1 MKGNKFKLSPAGKLA
16 AAIGIISVSIATC
29 YAAGIVG
36 AGDSAHRPDINKQME
51 IDIINIVPPSAS
63 GLSHNQ
69 YQEFN
74 VNNSGAVFNNSTTGG
89 LSQLAGQLSANQNL
103 NGQAANIILN
113 EVVGRNPS
121 LLMGKQ
127 EVFGMAADYVLANPN
142 GITCSSCG
150 FINTNRSSLVVG
162 NPLVEQGVLQGFDT
176 TNTANNDTS
185 SLLMFGFFNQNR
197 ASDRLKLTGS
207 VTTSGILDL
216 IAPVIYSDANITAG
230 EINALSGHNQ
240 VSADGKLIQT
250 INKTATNL
258 DSSYLGGM
266 QAGRINLISTSEGS
280 GVKVNGNLSATQAI
294 TTSIAGNLDLQ
305 AANLQGENID
315 LKANN
320 IRAIGNIQESKNGNN
335 TTQSLKQTK
344 LAGKNIRII
353 ANKKNHFD
361 AAIVDGKN
369 VVMQG
374 GDIKL
379 DTAKLVQTQNSKIIE
394 GGWNWDKKTLTEN
407 IQEEQIGTKITA
419 SENVTIRSTTGDIKL
434 SGAEIKA
441 GEYLLVEAKND
452 LIQEGKVEQ
461 NSDRDW
467 GLHEVTLIKD
477 KTWDNKST
485 KQNLKKSQ
493 LEAGNNIGLT
503 AGQNIALKGV
513 KISAKNDILINAD
526 EVNID
531 VQKTINNKTE
541 NGKNI
546 ANLGLGG
553 NDHNNNDRTAEVN
566 NRSEIVADGK
576 ILVIGNNGVSITGSK
591 VKGVDD
597 GYVQAA
603 NGGIRIDNAVSV
615 TTTKIDE
622 RTGLVFNIT
631 GSSHKANN
639 SNEEI
644 TGSELVSDANLKVI
658 SKDNVDVIGSMIKS
672 AGELGIET
680 LGDINVKAAVEQQKI
695 DEQKTKLTI
704 EGFTSDNGK
713 DQYNAGIKLGHSS
726 ESEKTT
732 HIKNQG
738 ATLEGGTV
746 NLDAGKDVSFTG
758 STLTTTTGDAH
769 IKGENVEFL
778 AAQDTTSSEKKSE
791 SIGLEAHYTGGMDK
805 AGSGANFNYEN
816 STTQSDKSTAVVSGS
831 NIAGNLVINATNDL
845 TNQGT
850 SHVVDG
856 GYQANATT
864 VNNLAATNSEKT
876 TTSGTKVDVG
886 FEANV
891 NYSEM
896 TRPIEK
902 AINAVQDPN
911 VADAMETYEGLQD
924 INTPNAGVDL
934 SASVGVKDTSLDSTR
949 SVVTTVKAGDIDINT
964 TGAIKDQGTHYNA
977 EKGAI
982 NLDAASHTSEAAVN
996 RVEQQIKETFGK
1008 ADLRIS
1014 TNTGSDISIA
1024 GKGSGGSKEQHVKGE
1039 IAQVGSMNAANGVTI
1054 NVKED
1059 AIYQGTNINAGSGKT
1074 TINAGGNIDVNQ
1086 ATNLTSENHNN
1097 VDANVSVDFSTNA
1110 KSKELAAKLAGGQSK
1125 GESSTSIAQAS
1136 NIQGQQGVELN
1147 AGKDLTL
1154 TGTSFGSKEKA
1165 TGDVL
1170 LTAGGKVDMQA
1181 AQSQSSKQDMTWSA
1195 GANAKISK
1203 STGKDKNS
1211 KGMGGGLEIKVASTD
1226 ESALSHQGSVI
1237 NSNGTLTVKAGSND
1251 KEAIHMQNANITSQ
1265 HTVLTANNGGI
1276 VLESAQDKEHRN
1288 NWNVNIAANAGQNA
1302 SVKKDDKGIVDQE
1315 SRAKTHD
1322 IGAKL
1327 NVGVD
1332 KLNSVTQQN
1341 TQINSNDIVM
1351 NSAKDA
1357 MLAGAIIAA
1366 NNINGT
1372 IGGDLKIQSRK
1383 NELNKTNVNVA
1394 LNAGHSNEKSDS
1406 MIKQLANASPIGSDK
1421 IKKKL
1426 DEKSTKLFDKAET
1439 KYDQLS
1445 SKSTTNEEDN
1455 VKLVS
1460 YTKDGKKVALDES
1473 TDEEETKDK
1482 WWQKGAKSVGNKV
1495 KSNVQEDQVK
1505 GGKGGAL
1512 IDVSVVENSAVETQ
1526 SAINGKQSVN
1536 LDVKGKTQLTGGKI
1550 SNQDRDVALK
1560 TNGLELQDVNGKHTK
1575 GGARV
1580 NASSSVGDIM
1590 KNSYS
1595 DIKNG
1600 QIPLIDA
1607 HGSSEQ
1613 KNAVAGVTRG

>member
-74 VNNSGAVFNNSTTGG
+74 VNNYGAVFNNSTTGG

-162 NPLVEQGVLQGFDT
+162 NPLVEQGVLQSF
-176 TNTANNDTS
+176 NTANSGT
-185 SLLMFGFFNQNR
+185 NR
-197 ASDRLKLTGS
+197 LEMTNS

-216 IAPVIYSDANITAG
+216 IAPVIYSNANITAG

-250 INKTATNL
+250 INKNATKL
-258 DSSYLGGM
+258 DSTYLGGM

-320 IRAIGNIQESKNGNN
+320 IRAIGKIQESKNGNN

-344 LAGKNIRII
+344 LAGKNIRIV
-353 ANKKNHFD
+353 ANKKAHLTATEIKGRD
-361 AAIVDGKN
+361 ISLQGGSIQLDTETLTDTQSSYSSDGKN
-369 VVMQG
+369 GFLGIGKWNKSQN
-374 GDIKL
+374 KT
-379 DTAKLVQTQNSKIIE
+379 DTQQINLGTAIT
-394 GGWNWDKKTLTEN
+394 GEN
-407 IQEEQIGTKITA
+407 NISLI
-419 SENVTIRSTTGDIKL
+419 STDGDIKL
-434 SGAEIKA
+434 SGTAINA
-441 GEYLLVEAKND
+441 GKNLSVNAKKD
-452 LIQEGKVEQ
+452 LHLESTVMD
-461 NSDRDW
+461 NSTHDKGHDYA
-467 GLHEVTLIKD
+467 HTIKD
-477 KTWDNKST
+477 ITWDNKT
-485 KQNLKKSQ
+485 TTQTLNQTTLKAGGNL
-493 LEAGNNIGLT
+493 GLT
-503 AGQNIALKGV
+503 AEDKITVSGV
-513 KISAKNDILINAD
+513 KALTDGDLFINAN

-531 VQKTINNKTE
+531 VKKTINQKTTD
-541 NGKNI
+541 GKHERSM
-546 ANLGLGG
+546 GLGG
-553 NDHNNNDRTAEVN
+553 NDHNNNNNIAETSH
-566 NRSEIVADGK
+566 RSEITADGK
-576 ILVIGNNGVSITGSK
+576 MLVIGNNGVSITGSK

-622 RTGLVFNIT
+622 RTGVAFNIT

-639 SNEEI
+639 SNEKVI
-644 TGSELVSDANLKVI
+644 GSELVSDANLKVI

-876 TTSGTKVDVG
+876 TTSGTKVEVG

-1074 TINAGGNIDVNQ
+1074 TINAGGNIHVNQ

-1125 GESSTSIAQAS
+1125 GESSTSIAQVS

-1276 VLESAQDKEHRN
+1276 VLESAQDKEHKN

>member
-36 AGDSAHRPDINKQME
+36 AGDSAHRPDINKQMGK
-51 IDIINIVPPSAS
+51 DIINIVPPSAS

-150 FINTNRSSLVVG
+150 FINTNRTSLVVG
-162 NPLVEQGVLQGFDT
+162 NPLVEQGVLQSF
-176 TNTANNDTS
+176 NTANSGT
-185 SLLMFGFFNQNR
+185 NR
-197 ASDRLKLTGS
+197 LEMTNS

-250 INKTATNL
+250 INKNATKL
-258 DSSYLGGM
+258 DSTYLGGM

-320 IRAIGNIQESKNGNN
+320 IRAIGKIQESKNGNN

-344 LAGKNIRII
+344 LAGKNIRIV

-467 GLHEVTLIKD
+467 GLHEVTWVKD

-726 ESEKTT
+726 ESEKAT

-758 STLTTTTGDAH
+758 STLTTTTDDAH

-805 AGSGANFNYEN
+805 AGSGANFSYEN

-876 TTSGTKVDVG
+876 TTSGTKVEVG

-1125 GESSTSIAQAS
+1125 GESSTSIAQVS

-1276 VLESAQDKEHRN
+1276 VLESAQDKEHKN
-1288 NWNVNIAANAGQNA
+1288 NWNVNIAANAGQNT

-1482 WWQKGAKSVGNKV
+1482 WWQKGTKSVGNKV

-1505 GGKGGAL
+1505 GSKGGAL

>member
-1 MKGNKFKLSPAGKLA
+1 MKDNKFKLSPAGKLA

-36 AGDSAHRPDINKQME
+36 ADDNAHRPDISKQMGK
-51 IDIINIVPPSAS
+51 DIINIVTPSAS

-74 VNNSGAVFNNSTTGG
+74 VNKPGAVFNNSTTGG
-89 LSQLAGQLSANQNL
+89 ISQLAGQLSANQNL

-142 GITCSSCG
+142 GITCVGCG
-150 FINTNRSSLVVG
+150 FINTNRTSLVVG
-162 NPLVEQGVLQGFDT
+162 NPLVEQGVLQNF
-176 TNTANNDTS
+176 NTANSGT
-185 SLLMFGFFNQNR
+185 NR
-197 ASDRLKLTGS
+197 LGMTNS

-216 IAPVIYSDANITAG
+216 IAPVIYSEANITAG
-230 EINALSGHNQ
+230 EINTLSGHNQ

-305 AANLQGENID
+305 AANLQGDNID

-320 IRAIGNIQESKNGNN
+320 IHTFARTHENKDGNN
-335 TTQSLKQTK
+335 TTQSLQQTK
-344 LAGKNIRII
+344 IAGKNIRIV
-353 ANKKNHFD
+353 ANKKNHLD

-379 DTAKLVQTQNSKIIE
+379 DTEKLVQTQNSKITE
-394 GGWNWDKKTLTEN
+394 GDWNWDKEFLKEN
-407 IQEEQIGTKITA
+407 MQEEQIGTKITA

-441 GEYLLVEAKND
+441 GESLLIEAKND

-461 NSDRDW
+461 NSVRDW
-467 GLHEVTLIKD
+467 GLHKVLWAKD

-485 KQNLKKSQ
+485 KKNLKKSQ

-503 AGQNIALKGV
+503 AGQNIALEGV
-513 KISAKNDILINAD
+513 KISAKNDILINAN

-531 VQKTINNKTE
+531 VQKTIDQKTT
-541 NGKNI
+541 NSKHKR
-546 ANLGLGG
+546 NLGLGG
-553 NDHNNNDRTAEVN
+553 NDHKNNNNIAETSH
-566 NRSEIVADGK
+566 RSEITADGK
-576 ILVIGNNGVSITGSK
+576 ILVVGNNGVSITGSK
-591 VKGVDD
+591 VKGADD

-622 RTGLVFNIT
+622 RTGVAFNIT

-658 SKDNVDVIGSMIKS
+658 SKDNVDVIGSLVKS

-680 LGDINVKAAVEQQKI
+680 LGEINVKAAVEQQKI
-695 DEQKTKLTI
+695 DEHKTKLTI
-704 EGFTSDNGK
+704 EGFTHDDGK
-713 DQYNAGIKLGHSS
+713 DQYEAGIKLGHSS
-726 ESEKTT
+726 ESEQTT

-738 ATLEGGTV
+738 ATLEGGSV

-758 STLTTTTGDAH
+758 STLTTTAGDAH
-769 IKGENVEFL
+769 IKGENVEFR
-778 AAQDTTSSEKKSE
+778 AAQDTTSSEKKSKN
-791 SIGLEAHYTGGMDK
+791 IGVEAHYTGGMDK
-805 AGSGANFNYEN
+805 AGSGANFNYED

-845 TNQGT
+845 TNQGA

-864 VNNLAATNSEKT
+864 VNNLAATDSEKT
-876 TTSGTKVDVG
+876 TTSGTKVEVG

-891 NYSEM
+891 DYSEL

-902 AINAVQDPN
+902 TINVAQDLN
-911 VADAMETYEGLQD
+911 IADAMEAVEGLQN

-934 SASVGVKDTSLDSTR
+934 SANVSVKETRLDSTQ
-949 SVVTTVKAGDIDINT
+949 SVVTTVKAGDININAA
-964 TGAIKDQGTHYNA
+964 GAIKDQGTDYNA

-982 NLDAASHTSEAAVN
+982 ALDAASHTSEAAVN

-1008 ADLRIS
+1008 ADMRIA
-1014 TNTGSDISIA
+1014 TNTGKDISIS
-1024 GKGSGGSKEQHVKGE
+1024 GEGSGGSKDQYVKGE
-1039 IAQVGSMNAANGVTI
+1039 IAQVGNMNAANGVTI
-1054 NVKED
+1054 NVRED

-1074 TINAGGNIDVNQ
+1074 TINAGGNIHVNQ

-1097 VDANVSVDFSTNA
+1097 VDANASVDFSTNA
-1110 KSKELAAKLAGGQSK
+1110 KSKKLAAGLGGGQSK
-1125 GESSTSIAQAS
+1125 GESSTSIAQTS
-1136 NIQGQQGVELN
+1136 NIQGRQGVELS
-1147 AGKDLTL
+1147 AEKDLTL
-1154 TGTSFGSKEKA
+1154 TGTSFGSKERA
-1165 TGDVL
+1165 IGDVL
-1170 LTAGGKVDMQA
+1170 LTADGKVDMQA

-1195 GANAKISK
+1195 GADVNFSK

-1211 KGMGGGLEIKVASTD
+1211 KGMGGGLEVKVANTD
-1226 ESALSHQGSVI
+1226 ESTLNHQGSVI
-1237 NSNGTLTVKAGSND
+1237 NSNGTLTVKAGSDD
-1251 KEAIHMQNANITSQ
+1251 KKAIHMQNANITSQ
-1265 HTVLTANNGGI
+1265 NTVLTADNGGI
-1276 VLESAQDKEHRN
+1276 ILESAQDKEHKN
-1288 NWNVNIAANAGQNA
+1288 NWNVNIAANAGQNI

-1322 IGAKL
+1322 IGANL

-1357 MLAGAIIAA
+1357 VLAGAIIAA

-1383 NELNKTNVNVA
+1383 NEQYKTNVNVA
-1394 LNAGHSNEKSDS
+1394 LSAGHSNEKNDS
-1406 MIKQLANASPIGSDK
+1406 MIKQLANTSPIGSDK

-1426 DEKSTKLFDKAET
+1426 DEKSTKLFDKTET

-1445 SKSTTNEEDN
+1445 SKFTTKEEDN
-1455 VKLVS
+1455 VKLAS
-1460 YTKDGKKVALDES
+1460 YTKDGKKVTLDES
-1473 TDEEETKDK
+1473 KDEEETKDK
-1482 WWQKGAKSVGNKV
+1482 WWQKGATSVGNKI

-1512 IDVSVVENSAVETQ
+1512 IDASVVENSAVETQ
-1526 SAINGKQSVN
+1526 SAIRGKQSVN

-1560 TNGLELQDVNGKHTK
+1560 TNGLELQDVNGKHTE

-1595 DIKNG
+1595 DLKNG
-1600 QIPLIDA
+1600 KIPLIDA
-1607 HGSSEQ
+1607 HGGSEQ